1 MKDKNLE
8 IRMIKNRQ
16 ELNEVLKIREIVFVK
31 GQNCP
36 WECEM
41 DGLDEE
47 AEHIIVKYCGK
58 TIGCA
63 RIRFLE
69 NRAKL
74 ERVALLKEYRGRGF
88 GKEMMKYL
96 IRHCKR
102 RKVEEIF
109 LHSQLHVKDF
119 YKKFGFKPRGK
130 TFMEAGIEHIE
141 MYMKCPLNR

>member
-63 RIRFLE
+63 RIRFLG

-109 LHSQLHVKDF
+109 LHSQLYVKDF

>member
-109 LHSQLHVKDF
+109 LHSQLYVKDF

>member
-96 IRHCKR
+96 IKHCKR

-109 LHSQLHVKDF
+109 LHSQLYVKDF

-141 MYMKCPLNR
+141 MYMKCPLN